1 MLALIPQHYY
11 KSNFLSNWVGKLQKK
26 SSDPT
31 VATLP
36 YPYFVFSLSNYSYT
50 TRRASV
56 HHPRFLP
63 CESSRDCGAYLL
75 R

>member
-36 YPYFVFSLSNYSYT
+36 YPYLYLVFQTILIPLEELLYT
-50 TRRASV
+50 ILD
-56 HHPRFLP
+56 F
-63 CESSRDCGAYLL
+63 YLVSPAETVEL
-75 R
+75 IY